1 MASFCHM
8 HSLHNFILGGLQLI
22 HPMPHSPHQTWD
34 TAIHFASSP
43 LQNLA
48 KAALITLPK
57 PDFNPQPQQQ
67 GKACP
72 MFPSW
77 PYKFKLVLG
86 VDMEHSLP
94 FYFGNQSCNTKQV
107 TVIRIQSLH
116 SSYFFPLPKSPRPPQ
131 GSSPWRP
138 DAHQMRTLKILI
150 GRCKLLNKIQ

>member
-22 HPMPHSPHQTWD
+22 HPIPRSPHQTWD

-86 VDMEHSLP
+86 VDTEHSLP
-94 FYFGNQSCNTKQV
+94 FYFGNQSRQHQTG
-107 TVIRIQSLH
+107 H
-116 SSYFFPLPKSPRPPQ
+116 SDKDTESSFLLFLTLAQKSQTSSGKFPLKPRC
-131 GSSPWRP
+131 SSDEDTQNPNW
-138 DAHQMRTLKILI
+138 QV
-150 GRCKLLNKIQ
+150 